1 MRKEMPEIYV
11 TCLRVHS
18 WVKAPAE
25 GTLGSLCTAHH
36 VESANPFLETQ
47 EYWHQSKSCLT
58 SGVIFCK
65 HLLIGFANLR
75 PLWSFLLISLVQCI
89 SSSIK
94 IIVFP
99 PWHTNTLSWPHL
111 LTPLSTEAIKLSASP
126 VTRARR
132 TALILCLPCGDIC
145 GCPTDWLSL
154 EINEPDR
161 GLGAESASLMGLGS
175 LSEWRLP
182 PSYHLFFCQCLW
194 SRRQW
199 MTSSQHPPAVLK
211 QDGAGV
217 VHSWVT
223 LLQNYSPLQ
232 KFTLG

>member
-1 MRKEMPEIYV
+1 MDDRTLKCSPKFPAVQGDFLVCQSGKGPLEWSHIIHPLLSQMRKEMPEIYV

-25 GTLGSLCTAHH
+25 GTLGSLCTARP

-75 PLWSFLLISLVQCI
+75 PLWSFPLISLVQCI

-94 IIVFP
+94 IIVFL

-132 TALILCLPCGDIC
+132 TALVLCLPCGEIC
-145 GCPTDWLSL
+145 GCPTDELSL
-154 EINEPDR
+154 EINDPDR
-161 GLGAESASLMGLGS
+161 GLGAESASLVGLV
-175 LSEWRLP
+175 LIRMDACLP
-182 PSYHLFFCQCLW
+182 L
-194 SRRQW
+194 
-199 MTSSQHPPAVLK
+199 T
-211 QDGAGV
+211 
-217 VHSWVT
+217 T
-223 LLQNYSPLQ
+223 
-232 KFTLG
+232 